1 MQFIKYSKLWV
12 VVSSIMIGLSI
23 FAMVTKGFNLG
34 IDFTGGTSLMLRF
47 ANPQVDLAKVRAT
60 LQSEKTEITLVDN
73 KDFLIKTT
81 VLTEDQKKLLLQNL
95 TKNFGAVTVLEAD
108 SVGPS
113 IGKKL
118 QSDSWMILLFAISA
132 MLIYVT
138 FRFEFLYG
146 LSAVLALVHDCFITL
161 GFVAWLQLDVNMA
174 LLAAILTIL
183 GYSINDT
190 IIVFD
195 RVRED
200 VVKTDNKGKEIGIL
214 VNSAINS
221 TLSRCINTVLTVLIA
236 TGSLYLFGGSTIKE
250 FALILLIGFGFG
262 SYSSLCV
269 APPLFVFFKK
279 NQD

>member
-1 MQFIKYSKLWV
+1 MDFIKYSKLWI
-12 VVSSIMIGLSI
+12 VVSTIMIGFSI
-23 FAMVTKGFNLG
+23 FAMVTRGFNLG
-34 IDFTGGTSLMLRF
+34 IDFTGGTSLVLRF
-47 ANPQVDLAKVRAT
+47 EKQVELAKVRT
-60 LQSEKTEITLVDN
+60 VVHSDKTEITMVDN

-81 VLTEDQKKLLLQNL
+81 ILTEEQKKDLLKKL
-95 TKNFGAVTVLEAD
+95 TDNFGPLTVLEAD

-118 QSDSWMILLFAISA
+118 QSDSLMILLFAISA

-138 FRFEFLYG
+138 FRFEFWYG
-146 LSAVLALVHDCFITL
+146 LSAVLALVHDCVITL

-200 VVKTDNKGKEIGIL
+200 VVKTDNKGKDVGVL
-214 VNSAINS
+214 VNNAINS
-221 TLSRCINTVLTVLIA
+221 TLARCINTVLTVLIS
-236 TGSLYLFGGSTIKE
+236 TGALYLFGGSTIKD
-250 FALILLIGFGFG
+250 FAQVLLIGFGFG
-262 SYSSLCV
+262 AYSSLCV